1 MSVNPTFLYPG
12 QIGAISGGSGEI
24 GTILGSCVSVILM
37 DQTNGVIAMNHHVL
51 PEVMANETPTCR
63 HGEHSLNA
71 ILELAVEKG
80 ARKENL
86 KAIVVGGAKMFE
98 GTTRLTQIGE
108 RNVQVAESFL
118 RNQRIPI
125 VQSDTGG
132 TSGRRISIR
141 IPEFKLISAVSNE
154 RESGIKDSS
163 LRVAK
168 SVRVLIVD
176 DSATVRSLLS
186 NTFKANGLTVI
197 GTAADVYAA
206 REMIVKEKPD
216 VITLDIEMPKMNG
229 VAFLEKLMQ
238 HMPIPVVMVSSLQ
251 ADGDAAHRA
260 LELGAIEFVHKPSQF
275 DPIVLKEM
283 ADQLVSKV
291 RAAASV
297 DLKKYLNRGQ
307 STEPIRKSPPNI
319 SKRTSGTLD
328 LVAISGNAGA
338 EQRLV
343 QMIDG
348 FASDTPPVVISC
360 STISGFAE
368 TWCKKLALSHKST
381 GLNFR
386 VVKDGEPLRVGSINV
401 APAGSHLTVIER
413 NGLLTAKLSKGESV
427 MGQMPSGD
435 VLLKSLVT
443 NNLSKRSLGI
453 VTSTFG
459 ADGVQ
464 GVRDF
469 VNSGGT
475 LFVDSPSEVVFPHA
489 METLIS
495 EGLPN
500 EILSANEI
508 GPAILMMRSKRVAA

>member
-1 MSVNPTFLYPG
+1 MSSSPLFLYPG
-12 QIGAISGGSGEI
+12 QIGAITGPAGEI
-24 GTILGSCVSVILM
+24 GTILGSCVSVILI
-37 DQTNGVIAMNHHVL
+37 DQTNNVIAMNHHVL
-51 PEVMANETPTCR
+51 PEVMAGETPTCR
-63 HGEHSLNA
+63 HGEHSLRSV
-71 ILELAVEKG
+71 LDLALEKG

-86 KAIVVGGAKMFE
+86 RAIVVGGAKMFE
-98 GTTRLTQIGE
+98 GTTKLTQIGE
-108 RNVQVAESFL
+108 RNVEVAETFL

-141 IPEFKLISAVSNE
+141 IPEFKLVSTLSNE

-186 NTFKANGLTVI
+186 NAFKANGLTVV

-206 REMIVKEKPD
+206 RELIVKEKPD

-238 HMPIPVVMVSSLQ
+238 HLPIPVVMVSSLQ
-251 ADGDAAHRA
+251 ADGDAALRA

-275 DPIVLKEM
+275 DPIVLKQM
-283 ADQLVSKV
+283 ADQLVAKV

-297 DLKKYLNRGQ
+297 DLKKYLNRSK
-307 STEPIRKSPPNI
+307 STEPVRKSPPVLGKK
-319 SKRTSGTLD
+319 SSGTLD

-343 QMIDG
+343 QMVEG

-368 TWCKKLALSHKST
+368 TWCKKLAASHKST

-386 VVKDGEPLRVGSINV
+386 VIHDGEPLRVGSVNV
-401 APAGSHLTVIER
+401 APAGSHVTVSER
-413 NGLLTAKLSKGESV
+413 NGLLTAKLVKGESV
-427 MGQMPSGD
+427 MGQTPSGD
-435 VLLKSLVT
+435 VLFKSLVS
-443 NNLSKRSLGI
+443 NQLGPRSLGI

-464 GVRDF
+464 GARDF

-475 LFVDSPSEVVFPHA
+475 LFVDSPSGVVFPHA
-489 METLIS
+489 MEALIA

-500 EILSANEI
+500 EVLSAHEI